1 MLNKIIIMGCMTRD
15 PELKRTPSG
24 TAVTSFSMAVDRDF
38 KAQDGTRQTDF
49 IDVVAWKQTAEF
61 VCSYFSKGRMAVVDG
76 RLQVRDWMDK
86 DGNKRKSVEV
96 IADHIYFADSKTD
109 QGQNREKLSERM
121 SGFESDGEQIEEI
134 SDDGNLPF

>member
-1 MLNKIIIMGCMTRD
+1 MLNNVVIMGRITKD

-109 QGQNREKLSERM
+109 QRQNREKLSERM